1 MFSKNNV
8 NLFKVLRPLITLHTC
23 KMICFLI
30 LKKMVIINVN
40 IIVNCDGKRRMTGSC
55 LGTIVSF
62 MYLLFTVVLFWIQIL
77 GEERFRCIEKIK
89 TIGYTYMGA
98 SGLTPETNYSDMSHV
113 VAMAEF
119 AFSIRDL
126 LQNVNQHSFNNF
138 KMRVGK
144 RENFW
149 SKSLVPPSQCFCK
162 RLAMWH

>member
-1 MFSKNNV
+1 MVWIEHIWLIFINNQ
-8 NLFKVLRPLITLHTC
+8 RGWAQ
-23 KMICFLI
+23 I
-30 LKKMVIINVN
+30 LKLIFPPSPTFGN
-40 IIVNCDGKRRMTGSC
+40 GKLKIEHWFT
-55 LGTIVSF
+55 
-62 MYLLFTVVLFWIQIL
+62 LLLQIL

-144 RENFW
+144 GHTGPHHEYSWTLWIFISIFTSWIFMKNYVLLW
-149 SKSLVPPSQCFCK
+149 ILSQTWNQGHSWIT
-162 RLAMWH
+162 WH

>member
-1 MFSKNNV
+1 M
-8 NLFKVLRPLITLHTC
+8 
-23 KMICFLI
+23 
-30 LKKMVIINVN
+30 
-40 IIVNCDGKRRMTGSC
+40 
-55 LGTIVSF
+55 
-62 MYLLFTVVLFWIQIL
+62 

-119 AFSIRDL
+119 AFSIREL

-144 RENFW
+144 RENLGRRR
-149 SKSLVPPSQCFCK
+149 KLKDLVLPSQCFCK
-162 RLAMWH
+162 RLAM